1 MINDQVMRISI
12 QVEVLSILL
21 ITGIIFALLFWFNH
35 TLKHTD
41 PLEKPKG
48 IVLLGLLY
56 YEFIDRL
63 TSDNMGK
70 KAAKQYSPYI
80 AALTLFLVF
89 SNLSSLTG
97 LAQPTANFS
106 VTLTLTLITFYL
118 IQATKMKT
126 NGVLGYFKSFFE
138 PYAVFFIM
146 NFFGLFA
153 PLLSMSLRLFGN
165 MTSGSTLM
173 LLLYEFTKYVTGL
186 IPFIG
191 VYIAETNIIGIV
203 LAPFLHFYFDVFS
216 GLIQA
221 YIFIMLTTIF
231 IGNEMSQE

>member
-1 MINDQVMRISI
+1 MDSITRVTI

-21 ITGIIFALLFWFNH
+21 ITGLIFVLLFWFNR
-35 TLKHTD
+35 TLKNTD
-41 PLEKPKG
+41 PLAKPKG
-48 IVLLGLLY
+48 LVLLGVLY
-56 YEFIDRL
+56 FEFIDKL
-63 TSDNMGK
+63 TTDNMGK
-70 KAAKQYSPYI
+70 KAAKQYAPYI
-80 AALTLFLVF
+80 GALTLFLVI

-97 LAQPTANFS
+97 LAQPTGNYS
-106 VTLTLTLITFYL
+106 VTLTLTLITFFL
-118 IQATKMKT
+118 IQYTKIKA
-126 NGVLGYFKSFFE
+126 NGIVGYFRSFFE

-173 LLLYEFTKYVTGL
+173 LLLYQFTGFVTSL
-186 IPFIG
+186 IPWIG
-191 VYIAETNIIGIV
+191 PSIAQSNIVGIL

>member
-1 MINDQVMRISI
+1 MEGLTRISI
-12 QVEVLSILL
+12 QVEVFSILL
-21 ITGIIFALLFWFNH
+21 ITGLIFVLLFWFNH
-35 TLKHTD
+35 TLRHTN
-41 PLEKPKG
+41 PLDKPKG
-48 IVLLGLLY
+48 FVLLGILY

-70 KAAKQYSPYI
+70 KAAQKYSPYI
-80 AALTLFLVF
+80 AALTLFLVI

-97 LAQPTANFS
+97 LAQPTANYS
-106 VTLTLTLITFYL
+106 VTLTLTLITFSA
-118 IQATKMKT
+118 IQYTKIKA
-126 NGVLGYFKSFFE
+126 NGMVGYVKGFFE

-173 LLLYEFTKYVTGL
+173 MLLYRFTEYVTSL

-191 VYIAETNIIGIV
+191 PSIAQTNVLGIV